1 MSLSGDT
8 PRASADDTTCRFY
21 FSSKDRILA
30 FIYFA

>member
-21 FSSKDRILA
+21 FSKDRILA
-30 FIYFA
+30 FINFA